1 MARSK
6 SAVSASEGHAAEAAT
21 ALLAKGNA
29 VDAVIAGIFAAAASS
44 PGVLLGHVQ
53 LLLGGAG
60 LGLRAVDGRVRQPGK
75 GAPRPRGFTADQTVP
90 LAARVGVPILPAA
103 LAAAHASAG
112 AATLA
117 QVMAPAVALAPAGG
131 QRREVLRRIARHGAS
146 AMAEEAIASELVA
159 VAGRVAGGLLTRDDL
174 HGALPTI
181 VAAAEQ
187 TSAVGAR
194 RVVRVPWDAGPASSM
209 VHVVGA
215 CDHRGLLAIA
225 CYERHE
231 DGVAVDALD
240 LLAPL
245 VASPVL
251 RGETRVRPGSPIDAP
266 APMAMACI
274 ASAGILDTALGV
286 ALDARGEAVVGEIL
300 ATWAPDATT
309 LPTYEGP
316 GSLVGLV
323 RGQGGASPLAKR

>member
-6 SAVSASEGHAAEAAT
+6 SAVSASEGHVAEAAA

-29 VDAVIAGIFAAAASS
+29 VDAVVAGVFAAAAGA

-90 LAARVGVPILPAA
+90 LSARVGVPLLPAA
-103 LAAAHASAG
+103 LAATHASAG

-117 QVMAPAVALAPAGG
+117 QVLAPAIAHAEG
-131 QRREVLRRIARHGAS
+131 QRREVLRRIARRGAG

-159 VAGRVAGGLLTRDDL
+159 AAGRVAGGMLSRDDL
-174 HGALPTI
+174 HGALPAI
-181 VAAAEQ
+181 VAAVEQ
-187 TSAVGAR
+187 TSPVGAR
-194 RVVRVPWDAGPASSM
+194 RVVRVPWEGGAASAR
-209 VHVVGA
+209 VHLVTA

-231 DGVAVDALD
+231 DGLPIEALS
-240 LLAPL
+240 LVAPL
-245 VASPVL
+245 LASPVL
-251 RGETRVRPGSPIDAP
+251 RGETRVRPGSPIQALT
-266 APMAMACI
+266 PMAMGCI
-274 ASAGILDTALGV
+274 ASAGAPDSAIGIAADE
-286 ALDARGEAVVGEIL
+286 RGEAIVAEIL
-300 ATWAPDATT
+300 ASWAADVTN
-309 LPTYEGP
+309 LPTYAGP
-316 GSLVGLV
+316 GSLVGV
-323 RGQGGASPLAKR
+323 VKGEGGASSLAKR

>member
-6 SAVSASEGHAAEAAT
+6 SAVSASEGHVAEAAT

-29 VDAVIAGIFAAAASS
+29 VDAVVAGVFAAAAGA

-90 LAARVGVPILPAA
+90 LAARVGVPVLPAA

-117 QVMAPAVALAPAGG
+117 QVLAPAIALADG
-131 QRREVLRRIARHGAS
+131 QRREVLRRIARRGAG

-174 HGALPTI
+174 HGALPAI
-181 VAAAEQ
+181 LAAAEQ

-194 RVVRVPWDAGPASSM
+194 RVVRVPWGGASARSN
-209 VHVVGA
+209 VHLVTA

-231 DGVAVDALD
+231 DGVAIDALS
-240 LLAPL
+240 LVAPL

-251 RGETRVRPGSPIDAP
+251 RGETRVRPGAPVEAP
-266 APMAMACI
+266 APMAMACL
-274 ASAGILDTALGV
+274 AGAGMPDAALGI
-286 ALDARGEAVVGEIL
+286 AADARGEEIIAEIL
-300 ATWAPDATT
+300 AAWAPDATA
-309 LPTYEGP
+309 LPTYAGP
-316 GSLVGLV
+316 GSLVGV
-323 RGQGGASPLAKR
+323 VKGEGGASSLAKR

>member
-6 SAVSASEGHAAEAAT
+6 SAVSASEGHVAEAAT
-21 ALLAKGNA
+21 ALLTKGNA
-29 VDAVIAGIFAAAASS
+29 VDAVVAGVFAAAAGS

-75 GAPRPRGFTADQTVP
+75 GAPRPRGFTPDQAVP
-90 LAARVGVPILPAA
+90 PAARVGVPALPAA
-103 LAAAHASAG
+103 LAAVHASAG

-117 QVMAPAVALAPAGG
+117 QVLAPAIALAEG
-131 QRREVLRRIARHGAS
+131 QRREVLRRIARRGAG

-159 VAGRVAGGLLTRDDL
+159 VAGRIAGGLLTRDDL
-174 HGALPTI
+174 LGVLPAI
-181 VAAAEQ
+181 VAASEQ
-187 TSAVGAR
+187 TSLVGAR
-194 RVVRVPWDAGPASSM
+194 RVVRLPWGGGPASSN
-209 VHVVGA
+209 VHVVAA

-231 DGVAVDALD
+231 GVAIEALS
-240 LLAPL
+240 LVAPL

-251 RGETRVRPGSPIDAP
+251 RGETRVRPGAPIEAL

-274 ASAGILDTALGV
+274 ASAGMPDAALGV
-286 ALDARGEAVVGEIL
+286 AADAHGETVLAEIL
-300 ATWAPDATT
+300 AAWAPDATA
-309 LPTYEGP
+309 LPTYAGL
-316 GSLVGLV
+316 GSLVGV
-323 RGQGGASPLAKR
+323 VKGEGAASPLAKR

>member
-1 MARSK
+1 MAGSK

-29 VDAVIAGIFAAAASS
+29 VDAVVAGVFAAAASS

-90 LAARVGVPILPAA
+90 LSARVGVPLLPAA

-117 QVMAPAVALAPAGG
+117 QVMAPAVALAPVDG
-131 QRREVLRRIARHGAS
+131 RRELLRRIARHGAS

-174 HGALPTI
+174 HGALPAI

-194 RVVRVPWDAGPASSM
+194 RVVRVPWEGGLASSK
-209 VHVVGA
+209 VHVVAA

-231 DGVAVDALD
+231 DGVAVDALA
-240 LLAPL
+240 LVAPL

-251 RGETRVRPGSPIDAP
+251 RGETRVRPGAPIDAP

-274 ASAGILDTALGV
+274 ASAGILDTAIGV
-286 ALDARGEAVVGEIL
+286 ALDARVGEIL
-300 ATWAPDATT
+300 AAWAPDATT